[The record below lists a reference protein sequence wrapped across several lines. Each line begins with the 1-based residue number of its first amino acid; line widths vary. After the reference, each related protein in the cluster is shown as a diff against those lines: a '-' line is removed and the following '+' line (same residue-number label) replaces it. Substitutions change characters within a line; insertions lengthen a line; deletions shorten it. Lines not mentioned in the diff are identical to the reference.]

1 MMKTKRLFEVT
12 RSKGILKS
20 HFAWWVADYGS
31 NEGLHVNSSFI
42 PVSGK
47 YLQLKSTVHGLKLDK
62 INARVKSC
70 RFHASELT
78 SYTSA
83 PMV

>member
-1 MMKTKRLFEVT
+1 MKSPLPKEYSNTITLDHKR
-12 RSKGILKS
+12 
-20 HFAWWVADYGS
+20 VADYGS
-31 NEGLHVNSSFI
+31 NEGFHVNLSFV

-62 INARVKSC
+62 INALVKSC